1 MFIFTGYSLL
11 YLFFAD
17 FFRKN
22 SLSFSFNSFILIGY
36 MTLTLRNNISFLD
49 LINNILMVE
58 TIDLLEITFYLQLK
72 IKIVVQKQF
81 FVFAWF

>member
-81 FVFAWF
+81 FVFA